1 MTAVPVSIGAR
12 RDTPEP
18 SAEMPGDGP
27 LVDRHGR
34 VHTDVR
40 LSVTDRCNFRCAHC
54 LPDDDVAFTPR
65 ADVLSF
71 VELARVAGVLRDLG
85 ITTVRVTGGEPLI
98 RAGIVDFVAALA
110 GLGFDDLSLTTN
122 ASRLAALAPD
132 LVAAGLDRVNV
143 SCDSLQPERFARIRR
158 RGHLRDALAGMDAA
172 EAAGLGPVKVNVV
185 LLAGQNDDEI
195 LDFARFARATGR
207 PVRFIE
213 FMPLDAAGHWDRA
226 QVVAGREVHRQI
238 HAAWPLEAAGDP
250 ADPAPATRYRFV
262 DGQGEIGLI
271 SSVTEPFC
279 GTCNRLR
286 ITADGAVRNCLFSDD
301 ERSLRTVLRSGGD
314 DDAVALAVR
323 RAVWGKRAGHGIDDP
338 ALLRPRQTARA
349 SERDAA
355 SEAGSGDFH
364 HTRRSMSAIGG

>member
-12 RDTPEP
+12 RGPDDWSSVEP
-18 SAEMPGDGP
+18 HDGP

-71 VELARVAGVLRDLG
+71 PELTRVATVLRDLG

-98 RAGIVDFVAALA
+98 RAGVVDFVRSLA
-110 GLGFDDLSLTTN
+110 GLGFADLSLTTN
-122 ASRLAALAPD
+122 ASRLAALAPG
-132 LVAAGLDRVNV
+132 LVDAGLDRVNV
-143 SCDSLQPERFARIRR
+143 SCDSLRPERFARIRR
-158 RGHLRDALAGMDAA
+158 RGELHEVLAGMDAA

-185 LLAGQNDDEI
+185 LLAGQNDDEV
-195 LDFARFARATGR
+195 LDFARFARDTGR

-213 FMPLDAAGHWDRA
+213 FMPLDAAGHWDRG
-226 QVVAGREVHRQI
+226 QVVAGREVHRRI
-238 HAAWPLEAAGDP
+238 HEAWPLEPVGDP
-250 ADPAPATRYRFV
+250 ADPAPATRYRFA

-301 ERSLRTVLRSGGD
+301 ERSIRAVLRSGGS
-314 DDAVALAVR
+314 DAEVARAVR

-338 ALLRPRQTARA
+338 TLLQPR
-349 SERDAA
+349 AA
-355 SEAGSGDFH
+355 TPTGTGDFH
-364 HTRRSMSAIGG
+364 HPRRSMSAIGG